1 MTNLITVCILDDHPT
16 ILDVYGFRLAI
27 GFSSAADGLPGNK
40 RVYDP
45 ANNIQESIAANG
57 LPGNKRV
64 YDPANNI
71 QESAYPID

>member
-1 MTNLITVCILDDHPT
+1 MTNLITVCILYDHPT

-45 ANNIQESIAANG
+45 ANNIQES
-57 LPGNKRV
+57 
-64 YDPANNI
+64 
-71 QESAYPID
+71 AYPID